1 MWGSLERRNLLGSAG
16 TIIKHGIDPETDIM
30 AWKLPASHW
39 IFDHFKSE
47 GVFSETLPT
56 PRGWKGLLSGEGCQG
71 QLLPLCA
78 EGCIKP
84 QG

>member
-1 MWGSLERRNLLGSAG
+1 MWGSLESRNLLGSAG
-16 TIIKHGIDPETDIM
+16 TIIKHGIDPEKDIM

-39 IFDHFKSE
+39 ISDHFKLE
-47 GVFSETLPT
+47 GVFSAALPT
-56 PRGWKGLLSGEGCQG
+56 SRVWKGLLTGEGWQG

-78 EGCIKP
+78 EGRIKP

>member
-1 MWGSLERRNLLGSAG
+1 MWGSLERQNLLGAARN
-16 TIIKHGIDPETDIM
+16 IIKHGIDPEKDIM

-39 IFDHFKSE
+39 ISDHFKLE
-47 GVFSETLPT
+47 GVFSAALPT
-56 PRGWKGLLSGEGCQG
+56 SRVWKGLLTGEGWQG

-78 EGCIKP
+78 EGRIKP

>member
-1 MWGSLERRNLLGSAG
+1 MWGSLERQNLPGSAG
-16 TIIKHGIDPETDIM
+16 NIIKHGIDPETDIM

-39 IFDHFKSE
+39 IFDHFKLE
-47 GVFSETLPT
+47 GVLSAALPI
-56 PRGWKGLLSGEGCQG
+56 PWGWKGLPSGEGWQG

-78 EGCIKP
+78 EGRVKP